1 MSGVIL
7 TTANDELSDALR
19 ELEDWIDGTQSWHNK
34 CHGDV
39 TGDYEG
45 QAALTIQTDNAH
57 KIALAAKVN
66 ALTYFAREDSP
77 HE

>member
-1 MSGVIL
+1 MSDVIL

-19 ELEDWIDGTQSWHNK
+19 ELEDWIDGTQSWHNR

-57 KIALAAKVN
+57 KIALAAKVV
-66 ALTYFAREDSP
+66 ALTHFAREDSP